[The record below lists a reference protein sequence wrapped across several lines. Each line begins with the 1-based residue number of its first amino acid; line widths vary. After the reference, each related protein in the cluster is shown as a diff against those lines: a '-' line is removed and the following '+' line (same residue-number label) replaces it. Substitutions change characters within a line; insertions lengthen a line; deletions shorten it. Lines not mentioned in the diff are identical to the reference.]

1 MESTSRSSTPASPA
15 ISLSSHGLHPKGSV
29 HWNLDSDELHKIAVE
44 NGEAEM
50 TAHGVLL
57 ATTGE
62 RTGRSPNDRFI
73 VDEPGYADH
82 VWWGKVNR
90 PTSRWVFENLL
101 QKVQSHLDSSDRL
114 YVKDA
119 HCGADANYAMPVRLV
134 TEKAWHAAF
143 FHNMF
148 VRSNPNELNDHEPE
162 YTILHAPDL
171 LADPEEDGVNSGVFV
186 ILALDRGLVIIGGTH
201 YAGEIKKA
209 IFTIM
214 NHILPERGIMPM
226 HCSANTD
233 GEESAL
239 FFGLSGTG
247 KTTLSADP
255 HRALVG
261 DDEHGWSDDGVFN
274 FEGGCYAKLI
284 GLSQEDEPEIYATT
298 RMPGTILE
306 NVILD
311 SKGIPDFDDGSLTQN
326 TRASYP
332 IEAIE
337 NRTEDSTA
345 GHPKNVVFLTCD
357 AFGVLPPLSKLS
369 TAQAIYHFLSGFT
382 SKAPGTETG
391 VIQPEPTFSA
401 CFAAPFLPLKPE
413 IYGNL
418 LKEKISKVGS
428 SCWLVNTGWTGGNY
442 GSGSRIPIHVTR
454 SVLTAV
460 LEGTL
465 EKAEFRQD
473 ENFGF
478 LVPLEVSGV
487 DSYFLNPRENW
498 KSSADYDVQAK
509 RLVKMF
515 SENFVQFKD
524 YVSSDILKI
533 CL

>member
-1 MESTSRSSTPASPA
+1 MESTSRSSTTAVSATP
-15 ISLSSHGLHPKGSV
+15 LSTHGLNPRGSV
-29 HWNLDSDELHKIAVE
+29 HWNLSSDELHETAVKG
-44 NGEAEM
+44 GEAEM

-101 QKVQSHLDSSDRL
+101 KKVQSHLDSADQL
-114 YVKDA
+114 FVKDA
-119 HCGADANYAMPVRLV
+119 HCGADTNYAMPVRLV

-148 VRSNPNELNDHEPE
+148 VRSDPSELNDHVPE

-171 LADPEEDGVNSGVFV
+171 VADPEDDGVNSGVFV

-261 DDEHGWSDDGVFN
+261 DDEHGCLLYTSD
-274 FEGGCYAKLI
+274 AA
-284 GLSQEDEPEIYATT
+284 DE
-298 RMPGTILE
+298 
-306 NVILD
+306 
-311 SKGIPDFDDGSLTQN
+311 
-326 TRASYP
+326 
-332 IEAIE
+332 
-337 NRTEDSTA
+337 
-345 GHPKNVVFLTCD
+345 
-357 AFGVLPPLSKLS
+357 
-369 TAQAIYHFLSGFT
+369 
-382 SKAPGTETG
+382 
-391 VIQPEPTFSA
+391 
-401 CFAAPFLPLKPE
+401 
-413 IYGNL
+413 
-418 LKEKISKVGS
+418 
-428 SCWLVNTGWTGGNY
+428 
-442 GSGSRIPIHVTR
+442 
-454 SVLTAV
+454 
-460 LEGTL
+460 
-465 EKAEFRQD
+465 
-473 ENFGF
+473 
-478 LVPLEVSGV
+478 
-487 DSYFLNPRENW
+487 
-498 KSSADYDVQAK
+498 
-509 RLVKMF
+509 
-515 SENFVQFKD
+515 
-524 YVSSDILKI
+524 
-533 CL
+533 